1 MGTASA
7 LHLGSARRLAALAA
21 IGVCALVATT
31 GPASAGGTASPAH
44 KQAGKTDDAALLL
57 GDRVLRLQERR
68 RHRCPAPAAEAR
80 GRRAARDHR
89 ERLQR
94 DAQEPLQEDHGDE
107 PHGLRFTS
115 AKPEPSCD
123 GQSAVGG
130 NQLLLFRTPA
140 GSGTVVVGG
149 SGRYLGATGKATATQ
164 IGKSNNSD
172 VVVTVQLAK

>member
-44 KQAGKTDDAALLL
+44 KQAGKTVTMRFYSVIASFVYRNAD
-57 GDRVLRLQERR
+57 GTV
-68 RHRCPAPAAEAR
+68 APHPPQKPEA
-80 GRRAARDHR
+80 GGQLEIIENAYTGTHKSHSKKIMATTHTVCV
-89 ERLQR
+89 
-94 DAQEPLQEDHGDE
+94 
-107 PHGLRFTS
+107 FSS

-164 IGKSNNSD
+164 IGTTNNSD

>member
-21 IGVCALVATT
+21 IAVCALVATT

-44 KQAGKTDDAALLL
+44 EQAGKT
-57 GDRVLRLQERR
+57 ET
-68 RHRCPAPAAEAR
+68 
-80 GRRAARDHR
+80 
-89 ERLQR
+89 
-94 DAQEPLQEDHGDE
+94 
-107 PHGLRFTS
+107 LRFYSVIASFVYRNADGTVAPHPPQKPEAGGQLEIIENAYSGTHKSHSKKIMATTHTLCVFAS

-130 NQLLLFRTPA
+130 NQLLLFHTPA

>member
-7 LHLGSARRLAALAA
+7 LHLGSARRLAALVA

-44 KQAGKTDDAALLL
+44 KQAGKTETLHFYSVIASLVYRNAD
-57 GDRVLRLQERR
+57 GTV
-68 RHRCPAPAAEAR
+68 APHPPQKPEA
-80 GRRAARDHR
+80 GGQLEIIENAYTGTHKSHSKKVVATSHTVCV
-89 ERLQR
+89 
-94 DAQEPLQEDHGDE
+94 
-107 PHGLRFTS
+107 FTS

-130 NQLLLFRTPA
+130 NQLLLFHTPA